1 MCAWTLSHC
10 VGGYV
15 QGYPRNFVS
24 AQPFR
29 CARLAI
35 HEAWQVRFPIR
46 LSADQGNRLIA
57 KEASSAGTHNA
68 FGRQAI
74 LGAAI
79 LVTTI
84 STLFSSPPPWSEL
97 LPLLA
102 SPLGALAFIPLYA
115 LWVTLL
121 LPGVWASMLAG
132 ALYGTWW
139 GSLVVFVG
147 ASLVFLLGRGRLR
160 GWARRRLAA
169 APKLLAVEQAVS
181 REGLRLVLLT
191 RLSPA
196 FPFSLL
202 NLAYGLSEVS
212 LRDYT
217 IGLIGILPG
226 TVLFCALGALAGD
239 VTRFNTVLAGQADP
253 LTWVVRILGIAATV
267 AVTLLITRV
276 ARRALAEPAEADQPA
291 GPPPPPSPSPP
302 PSSSI

>member
-1 MCAWTLSHC
+1 MLSLM
-10 VGGYV
+10 
-15 QGYPRNFVS
+15 PLE
-24 AQPFR
+24 PTT
-29 CARLAI
+29 
-35 HEAWQVRFPIR
+35 W
-46 LSADQGNRLIA
+46 AD
-57 KEASSAGTHNA
+57 
-68 FGRQAI
+68 
-74 LGAAI
+74 
-79 LVTTI
+79 
-84 STLFSSPPPWSEL
+84 L
-97 LPLLA
+97 LPLLR

-132 ALYGTWW
+132 ALYGTVL
-139 GSLVVFVG
+139 GSLVVFLG
-147 ASLVFLLGRGRLR
+147 ACLGAEVVFLLGRGWLQ

-212 LRDYT
+212 LRDYS

-239 VTRFNTVLAGQADP
+239 VARFGTVLAGQADSF
-253 LTWVVRILGIAATV
+253 TWAVRCLGIGATV
-267 AVTLLITRV
+267 AVTLLVTRV
-276 ARRALAEPAEADQPA
+276 ARRALAVQSAQSAQESGAGSGPA
-291 GPPPPPSPSPP
+291 GTPPAQTSPTSAEPTPPDGPP
-302 PSSSI
+302 A